1 MFELNLESQIHPF
14 LLKSFTIVIPAYNE
28 ESRIN
33 NVLNSVCSFISTYNL
48 PWEVIVAVDG
58 NDHTND
64 IVEKYHN
71 YYSFVFSK
79 KTPGRNGM
87 GSAIRRG
94 ITFSKGEFIIIMD
107 ADGSAKLEN
116 IVKEINLL
124 ETYDVINFDR
134 YSSSG
139 NYIPI
144 KRRLASRG
152 FNLIL
157 KTLFGLQIKDTQCG
171 YKIMKRTV
179 AESVMNR
186 ITFSN
191 AFFLTAFF
199 LHSGRMDIMSTEVP
213 LEYNHTD
220 GSKFNVVMTSVSYL
234 VSITAFIVKNSK
246 FFKYTPSF
254 LKELYYKKFRYL

>member
-1 MFELNLESQIHPF
+1 MFESTFERQVNQF
-14 LLKSFTIVIPAYNE
+14 LLKSCTIVIPAFNE
-28 ESRIN
+28 ESRISN
-33 NVLNSVCSFISTYNL
+33 ALNSVCDFISTNNL

-71 YYSFVFSK
+71 YYPFVFSNK
-79 KTPGRNGM
+79 SSGRNGM
-87 GSAIRRG
+87 GNAIRRG
-94 ITFSKGEFIIIMD
+94 INFSKGEFIIIMD

-116 IVKEINLL
+116 IVKELNRL

-134 YSSSG
+134 YSSSY

-157 KTLFGLQIKDTQCG
+157 KVLFGIGIKDTQCG
-171 YKIMKRTV
+171 YKIMKRNV
-179 AESVMNR
+179 AISVINK
-186 ITFSN
+186 ITYSN

-199 LHSGRMDIMSTEVP
+199 LHSERMNITSIEVP
-213 LEYNHTD
+213 LEYRHTD
-220 GSKFNVVMTSVSYL
+220 GSKFNVVMTSISYL

-246 FFKYTPSF
+246 LYKYTPSS
-254 LKELYYKKFRYL
+254 LKNLYYRKFRYL